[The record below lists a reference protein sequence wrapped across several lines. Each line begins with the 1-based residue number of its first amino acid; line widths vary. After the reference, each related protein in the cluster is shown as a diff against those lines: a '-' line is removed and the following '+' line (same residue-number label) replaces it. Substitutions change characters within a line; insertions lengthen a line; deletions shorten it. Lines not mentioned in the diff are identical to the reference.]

1 MKVARQS
8 QAISLVVALAFIVI
22 ITILAVGFAETVR
35 IARPA
40 AASHLERMRADQY
53 AKSGVERVIATLN
66 QQTGDTN
73 KNWVS
78 GPGQLIAG
86 APTDSS
92 STTVDERKL
101 LSTVHALHSG
111 IASTN
116 APADK
121 VLAPPNL
128 NVATFRD
135 PNTHLI
141 TEERDS
147 SGNVLKMPAGWIY
160 VRKSGAL
167 DTNASPSVSSTDPVI
182 GRYAYWTD
190 DESSKVN
197 YNIAWGRSGN
207 TNAGGHPTKVDLT
220 ALSGVTQSQGD
231 ILHSFITGA
240 APSYNFFNTPLDA
253 RRIEEV
259 SGGAGVAD
267 VLNERKFE
275 VTHFNSD
282 PNTTF
287 FNEPRIVL
295 TTRPDRAGWTYQ
307 GGQWVGVNG
316 LPWPNGRPLYLRI
329 LKNEGTTFN
338 PDSIPAE
345 NSALDA
351 GYYTNMDNAKL
362 ADTLKVIVSYLKR
375 KDWPMVDG
383 DGSIQDKYYSRYP
396 ATMRESR
403 LTEFALNIVDY
414 VRAKESR
421 RLFIQ
426 PIRGGLNTTTQFF
439 SLADASHDS
448 YMGVSRTPYINE
460 IGVWLGKATV
470 AIPSGDP
477 ALAHDIAVGDIF
489 YRIKFEVHLPKN
501 YGVSQVD
508 LANYSVLVGITQ
520 ISTPVA
526 SGANS
531 VFKFRPSE
539 VSTPSGG
546 TILRAGE
553 YATISVAQKTGYT
566 DISGSKRP
574 TNLASIRLALEDKGR
589 SGNLDIV
596 PASGDAALAAISS
609 VPIDPEGV
617 GENDITSVEVDDP
630 RVNKSKLDWVKNAAG
645 NTFGRENNRYSVGK
659 SPSASQPSLSATDPQ
674 HDTDAGGKISDASFY
689 MPPPAGTTFTRSDGT
704 IDDNTRGQVS
714 SAGELGYL
722 HTGIEPCSY
731 ITAGGPAVAVPVGG
745 IPWRTLRLQPSDLPK
760 TVVPDWAFLDLFTAP
775 IAAPNQ
781 YNKYVYAPHDTS
793 FGGRVNLNSKPEP
806 FAFTRVSPL
815 AAVLQGAPYD
825 STDRSKIVSASE
837 AMTKAR
843 DVYDKVL
850 AANGK
855 QYGSTLAYDS
865 PGEIVEMRGIADGG
879 EGSEELLRQT
889 ANLFTARGNVFTV
902 YSIGQAIKQT
912 SAGKLVVTGEQ
923 RMQAMVERY
932 VDSTS
937 VTRFSPI
944 YVRTLAP

>member
-1 MKVARQS
+1 MKVARHS

-40 AASHLERMRADQY
+40 AASYLERMRADQY

-73 KNWVS
+73 RNWVS
-78 GPGQLIAG
+78 GPGQLITG

-101 LSTVHALHSG
+101 LSTAYALHSG
-111 IASTN
+111 IASTS

-128 NVATFRD
+128 NIATFRD
-135 PNTHLI
+135 PNSHLI

-147 SGNVLKMPAGWIY
+147 SGNVLKMPSSWIY
-160 VRKSGAL
+160 VRKSGVL
-167 DTNASPSVSSTDPVI
+167 DTNASPSVSVADPVI

-220 ALSGVTQSQGD
+220 ALSGFTQSQAN

-240 APSYNFFNTPLDA
+240 TPNFNFFNTPLDA

-259 SGGAGVAD
+259 SGGAGVANT
-267 VLNERKFE
+267 LKERKFD

-295 TTRPDRAGWTYQ
+295 TTRPDRAGWTYK

-329 LKNEGTTFN
+329 LKNEGTSFN

-351 GYYTNMDNAKL
+351 GFYTNLDDAKL
-362 ADTLKVIVSYLKR
+362 SDTLKSIVSYLKR

-383 DGSIQDKYYSRYP
+383 DASLQDKYYSRYP
-396 ATMRESR
+396 VAMRDSR

-421 RLFIQ
+421 RLLIQ

-470 AIPSGDP
+470 AIPSGDT

-508 LANYSVLVGITQ
+508 LANYSVLVGVTQ
-520 ISTPVA
+520 MATPVA
-526 SGANS
+526 GGGRS

-539 VSTPSGG
+539 VLAPSGG

-553 YATISVAQKTGYT
+553 YATISIAQKTSYT
-566 DISGSKRP
+566 DIAGSKRP
-574 TNLASIRLALEDKGR
+574 TGILSIRLALEDKGR

-596 PASGDAALAAISS
+596 PSSADGTAIST

-630 RVNKSKLDWVKNAAG
+630 RVNKSRLDWVKNSAG
-645 NTFGRENNRYSVGK
+645 NTFGRVNNRYSVGK
-659 SPSASQPSLSATDPQ
+659 DPSTVLPLLSATEPQ

-689 MPPPAGTTFTRSDGT
+689 MPPPAGTTFTRVDGS
-704 IDDNTRGQVS
+704 IDDNSKGQVA
-714 SAGELGYL
+714 SAGELGNL
-722 HTGIEPCSY
+722 HTGVEPCSL
-731 ITAGGPAVAVPVGG
+731 ITAGGPAVVVPVGG

-793 FGGRVNLNSKPEP
+793 FGGRVNLNSNPEP
-806 FAFTRVSPL
+806 FSFTRVSPL
-815 AAVLQGAPYD
+815 AAVMQGASYD
-825 STDRSKIVSASE
+825 STDWSKTVSASD
-837 AMTKAR
+837 AVTKAQ
-843 DVYDKVL
+843 DVYNKVL
-850 AANGK
+850 ATKGK
-855 QYGSTLAYDS
+855 QYGSAIAYDS
-865 PGEIVEMRGIADGG
+865 PGEIVEMKGIADGG
-879 EGSEELLRQT
+879 ESSEELLRQT
-889 ANLFTARGNVFTV
+889 ANLFTARGNVYTV

-912 SAGKLVVTGEQ
+912 PAGKLVVTGEQ

-937 VTRFSPI
+937 VTRFSPT